1 MAINGSVQRRRLMM
15 RLAGTICLLLLSFTF
30 ILLASQ
36 AAIAADDV
44 SEIAAVSGNF
54 IYSEWHQGATVA
66 SKPNALSYQVN
77 AVSYHG
83 IPAWRITLDCPQIR
97 AEHYIRSSDGAPLY
111 AKRVNQVLHRT
122 VEITYSLDAKKPHIY
137 RRRSKNEYFE
147 RKIYQTN
154 LRDLGA
160 LPQVLLGFQASGKA
174 DEMSFKAI
182 NYNDGKVY
190 ELVAKRV
197 GYHRVQAAGQF
208 VRCAIYMVNLDS
220 WKAAFNK
227 PMRVLIPTRLGQ
239 SNFAVYMGPNPAGTG
254 KLLTLRLVDK
264 SLAVASLENRQ

>member
-1 MAINGSVQRRRLMM
+1 M
-15 RLAGTICLLLLSFTF
+15 RLTGTICLLLGFMLTQF
-30 ILLASQ
+30 APQ
-36 AAIAADDV
+36 AAIASNDA
-44 SEIAAVSGNF
+44 SKIAAVSGNF
-54 IYSEWHQGATVA
+54 IYSEWHQGAAATN
-66 SKPNALSYQVN
+66 SPNALSYQVN

-83 IPAWRITLDCPQIR
+83 IPAWRIILDCPQIR

-111 AKRVNQVLHRT
+111 ARRVNHALHRT
-122 VEITYSLDAKKPHIY
+122 VEITYSLDPKKPHIY
-137 RRRSKNEYFE
+137 RRSSKNEYFE
-147 RKIYQTN
+147 RKIYQVN

-160 LPQVLLGFQASGKA
+160 LPQVLLGFQASGKT

-182 NYNDGKVY
+182 NYDDGKVY

-208 VRCAIYMVNLDS
+208 VRCAIYMVNLES

-227 PMRVLIPTRLGQ
+227 PMRMLIPTRLGQ

-264 SLAVASLENRQ
+264 SLTVASLENRRLNNPISEISIP